1 MKRTRS
7 ETAKEPSSRAFLV
20 RVGGAEFRTSRE
32 TLEQGGCGY
41 FAACLQHEEMKEIDF
56 GRGELLP
63 FIEVDR
69 DPDVFRV
76 VLAWMRTHRLPSAV
90 VLDKQMLEDLVPEAA
105 FFALDELSTA
115 VETALAL
122 LRRSTEPLRAFS
134 VTTGTVLIMQLD
146 GVRGEE
152 IMETVELA
160 PHEYCLVSFVT
171 ATTHSFTRPRKH
183 HKVLCFVEERDQ
195 CAVEGEDEWKPVVP
209 EAIFPFMRAT
219 TPKKAFE
226 DYQASRVVLASF
238 VYKHWDNSNDSED
251 ESKVTDILCAPQ
263 YSQRVNM
270 ILGPRGVHNPASF
283 PAKPDSGHELDS
295 PGALGSD
302 LGPRTRLVFRDDKY
316 EMDSG
321 ATWTIFGVI
330 GPAAKVL
337 EYARGLA

>member
-1 MKRTRS
+1 MRGR
-7 ETAKEPSSRAFLV
+7 RRG
-20 RVGGAEFRTSRE
+20 RVEASGAGG
-32 TLEQGGCGY
+32 
-41 FAACLQHEEMKEIDF
+41 H
-56 GRGELLP
+56 
-63 FIEVDR
+63 
-69 DPDVFRV
+69 
-76 VLAWMRTHRLPSAV
+76 
-90 VLDKQMLEDLVPEAA
+90 
-105 FFALDELSTA
+105 
-115 VETALAL
+115 
-122 LRRSTEPLRAFS
+122 FS
-134 VTTGTVLIMQLD
+134 F
-146 GVRGEE
+146 
-152 IMETVELA
+152 
-160 PHEYCLVSFVT
+160 Y
-171 ATTHSFTRPRKH
+171 
-183 HKVLCFVEERDQ
+183 
-195 CAVEGEDEWKPVVP
+195 
-209 EAIFPFMRAT
+209 AT

-238 VYKHWDNSNDSED
+238 VYKHWDSSNDSED

>member
-32 TLEQGGCGY
+32 TLEQGGRGY

-90 VLDKQMLEDLVPEAA
+90 VSDKQMLEDLVPEAS

-115 VETALAL
+115 VETALVL

-134 VTTGTVLIMQLD
+134 VTTGTVMIMQP
-146 GVRGEE
+146 GGSRGEE

-171 ATTHSFTRPRKH
+171 ATTYSFTRPRKH

-195 CAVEGEDEWKPVVP
+195 GAVEGADKWKPVVP
-209 EAIFPFMRAT
+209 EAIFPRAT

-283 PAKPDSGHELDS
+283 PAKPDSGHESDS
-295 PGALGSD
+295 PGALGPD

-316 EMDSG
+316 EMNSG
-321 ATWTIFGVI
+321 ASWTIFGVI